1 MTASEFETLRAE
13 LLALRADVHR
23 HFTQVEA
30 KLDTKPGLMAMFAS
44 IAVTTFGIAGM
55 IASTIASLHSLG
67 LLKSG

>member
-13 LLALRADVHR
+13 LLALQADVDR
-23 HFTQVEA
+23 HFTQVEE

-44 IAVTTFGIAGM
+44 IAVTTFGIAGV
-55 IASTIASLHSLG
+55 IAASLHSLG